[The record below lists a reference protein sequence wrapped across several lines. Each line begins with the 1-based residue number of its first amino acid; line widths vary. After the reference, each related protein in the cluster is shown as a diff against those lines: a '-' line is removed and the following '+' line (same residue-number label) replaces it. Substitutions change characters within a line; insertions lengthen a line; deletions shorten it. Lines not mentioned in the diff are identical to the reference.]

1 MNGKLTRL
9 RLKQRTA
16 GTDNVTQIPFF
27 KLIVI
32 NTFWQAISCNVQL
45 NTATDILQRYKG
57 GFPHDTT
64 GHHSASNRDFNV

>member
-32 NTFWQAISCNVQL
+32 NTFWQAVMTL
-45 NTATDILQRYKG
+45 TY
-57 GFPHDTT
+57 
-64 GHHSASNRDFNV
+64 